1 MADAASVIPSL
12 DAAIEELRAGSRTW
26 SALTLSQR
34 IRLLRSIRA
43 TVATEAEDWA
53 LTAARAKGL
62 DLDSP
67 LVGEEWLTGPYA
79 TVVAIDAYIET
90 LTSEDTW
97 IMMSSDGLFANDQR
111 GGGGGFENQEIADFL
126 GLTIETVSRVLSD
139 LKRRGIIAIERNDR
153 IRLVDVCR
161 VCKMTGIH

>member
-1 MADAASVIPSL
+1 MPSSVRPAANTVADAASVIPSL

-62 DLDSP
+62 DLGSP

-79 TVVAIDAYIET
+79 TVVSIDAYIET
-90 LTSEDTW
+90 LTS
-97 IMMSSDGLFANDQR
+97 L
-111 GGGGGFENQEIADFL
+111 
-126 GLTIETVSRVLSD
+126 RVGASPL
-139 LKRRGIIAIERNDR
+139 DR
-153 IRLVDVCR
+153 LR
-161 VCKMTGIH
+161 VNTAPGDRVRV